1 MNLMERRF
9 LKNVW
14 VLFKGYWNAEEKWKA
29 RGLLGVVMV
38 LNFVAVYIL
47 VLLNQWYNTF
57 YNALQEYRYVD
68 FWPLIGQFGLLAF
81 IHIAI
86 AVYTIYLRQILQ
98 IKWRNWMT
106 QRYLAKWLDEQT
118 YYKMQ
123 LLGDKTDNPDQRISE
138 DINQFVTLTLT
149 LALGGL
155 KQLAVLSAFVMIL
168 WQLSG
173 VITVP
178 VFGYEFTIYGY
189 MVWISLLYALGGTY
203 LAAKIGKP
211 LIRLNYDQQRYE
223 ADFRFQMVRF
233 RENSESVAFYRG
245 ETTENA
251 NFLLRFWQVFK
262 NYQSLIKFE
271 KRLTW
276 FTASYGQLA
285 IIFPMLLA
293 APRYFSGQMQLGGV
307 MQTNSAFGR
316 VQDALSFLV
325 DSYSLIAQWT
335 AVVKRLL
342 GFIAHMETVE
352 MIKPDTQ
359 INESALQHLNI
370 AHVAVDLPAG
380 QSLLSDLNLEI
391 KAGEKL
397 LVTGASGC
405 GKSTLLRTLAGI
417 WPFGEGSI
425 TFPAEQRRLFLPQRP
440 YLPLGNL
447 REVLFYPGKSAAISD
462 QEIKAVLDKCLLSPL
477 QEKLD
482 TMDDWTRILSL
493 GEQQRIAFARVLLT
507 RPDWVFLDEATS
519 ALDEHT
525 ESVLYQLIIDD
536 LPNTAIVS
544 VGHRNTLL
552 LYHQR
557 KLHLTGAGGWQLTE
571 L

>member
-1 MNLMERRF
+1 MNLMEQSF
-9 LKNVW
+9 VKSVW
-14 VLFKGYWNAEEKWKA
+14 MLCKGYWNAEEKWKA
-29 RGLLGVVMV
+29 RGLLAVVMV
-38 LNFVAVYIL
+38 LNFAAVYVL

-57 YNALQEYRYVD
+57 YNALQEYRAAD

-86 AVYTIYLRQILQ
+86 AVYTIYLRQVLQ
-98 IKWRNWMT
+98 LKWRSWMT

-123 LLGDKTDNPDQRISE
+123 LLGDETDNPDQRISE

-149 LALGGL
+149 LVLGGL
-155 KQLAVLSAFVMIL
+155 KQIAVLAAFIVIL

-178 VFGYEFTIYGY
+178 IGGYEFTIYGY
-189 MVWISLLYALGGTY
+189 MVWISLFYAAAGTY
-203 LAAKIGKP
+203 LAAKVGNP

-245 ETTENA
+245 EAAENA
-251 NFLLRFWQVFK
+251 NFLLRFWQAFK
-262 NYQSLIKFE
+262 NYQSLIKYE

-342 GFIAHMETVE
+342 GFIAHMESVE
-352 MIKPDTQ
+352 KIQSDTQ
-359 INESALQHLNI
+359 MKESTVQHLSI
-370 AHVAVDLPAG
+370 RDLTVHLPAG
-380 QSLLSDLNLEI
+380 QSLLSGLTLEL

-417 WPFGEGSI
+417 WPFGGGAI
-425 TFPAEQRRLFLPQRP
+425 TFPAGARRLFLPQRP
-440 YLPLGNL
+440 YLPLGTL
-447 REVLFYPGKSAAISD
+447 REVLFYPAESAAISD
-462 QEIKAVLDKCLLSPL
+462 AQIKAALDKCLLSGL
-477 QEKLD
+477 RDKLD
-482 TMDDWTRILSL
+482 QTDDWTRILSL

-507 RPDWVFLDEATS
+507 HPDWVFLDEATS

-525 ESVLYQLIIDD
+525 EKVLYQLLIDD

-552 LYHQR
+552 CYHQR